1 MAQIG
6 ALRGIS
12 KKLFCCMSYNAFSRC
27 QSVGRIRAG
36 AGELTKRTIFDAVRW
51 FMVKNE
57 NAIDSKK
64 MQNLSYYAQT
74 RHYALHDEYLFNG
87 GFSRSLVAHG
97 SNA

>member
-1 MAQIG
+1 
-6 ALRGIS
+6 
-12 KKLFCCMSYNAFSRC
+12 
-27 QSVGRIRAG
+27 
-36 AGELTKRTIFDAVRW
+36 
-51 FMVKNE
+51 MVKNE